1 LTKDTRKKTFVVV
14 GATGSVGHVVASTLE
29 SLGHQVRP
37 IARSL
42 GMPFARREKL
52 NEAFSGAH
60 GAYLMI
66 PFDFAAPDLHRREAE
81 IGEALAQAV
90 AASGV
95 PRVVL
100 LSGLSAHLSEETV
113 GSAKGAAMMEQR
125 LNAMNLGELVH
136 LRAGFFMEN
145 LMQGIPQMAQT
156 ANFRWA
162 FSGGKPMP
170 MIAAKDIGVRAA
182 EILVA
187 AEVGPR
193 VQELH
198 GPRDYS
204 MAEAVSILGVSVG
217 LPNARYLQV
226 SYEEGRAGMI
236 GAGASPSLAD
246 AVMVTARGSMKVGS
260 GRGKP
265 DRYETRLKPPWRR
278 SRQKPSPPPIE
289 RRLRRAGDDLCGDA
303 FYVRQLRLLVSTR
316 VSPLPS
322 KFGRAHARAAGDRS
336 TEEGLFTLAIASFF
350 LISRCTRRAH
360 ADL

>member
-1 LTKDTRKKTFVVV
+1 LTEDTRKKTFVVV
-14 GATGSVGHVVASTLE
+14 GATGSVGRVVASTLE

-37 IARSL
+37 VARSL
-42 GMPFARREKL
+42 RMPFERREKL

-66 PFDFAAPDLHRREAE
+66 PFDFGAPDLHRREAE
-81 IGEALAQAV
+81 IGDALAQAV

-125 LNAMNLGELVH
+125 LNAMNIGELVH
-136 LRAGFFMEN
+136 LRAAFFMEN
-145 LMQGIPQMAQT
+145 LLQGIPQMAQT
-156 ANFRWA
+156 GNFRWA

-182 EILVA
+182 EILVT

-204 MAEAVSILGVSVG
+204 MAEAVSILGASVG
-217 LPNARYLQV
+217 LPNARYIQV

-246 AVMVTARGSMKVGS
+246 AVMVTARGFNEGRVWAKEARSPRNTTETILETFSAETFAPAYRAAVEKS
-260 GRGKP
+260 GR
-265 DRYETRLKPPWRR
+265 
-278 SRQKPSPPPIE
+278 
-289 RRLRRAGDDLCGDA
+289 LR
-303 FYVRQLRLLVSTR
+303 
-316 VSPLPS
+316 
-322 KFGRAHARAAGDRS
+322 
-336 TEEGLFTLAIASFF
+336 TL
-350 LISRCTRRAH
+350 
-360 ADL
+360 